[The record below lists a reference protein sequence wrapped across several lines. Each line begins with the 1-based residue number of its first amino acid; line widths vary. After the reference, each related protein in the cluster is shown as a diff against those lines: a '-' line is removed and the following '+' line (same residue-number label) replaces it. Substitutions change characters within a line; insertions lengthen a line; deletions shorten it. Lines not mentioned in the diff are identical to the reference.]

1 MELTQDRVRALVHM
15 LGHKAVSQATGIKEE
30 RLKTIR
36 YKADAN
42 VRTIELDVIAHAYQ
56 QYSLWLRTGEIDLS
70 KGQISPAYAEAD
82 LKLAEQNAGSK

>member
-15 LGHKAVSQATGIKEE
+15 LGQKAVSLATGIKEE

-42 VRTIELDVIAHAYQ
+42 VRTNELDAIAQAYQ
-56 QYSLWLRTGEIDLS
+56 QYSLWLRTGEINVS
-70 KGQISPAYAEAD
+70 KGQISPGYAEAD
-82 LKLAEQNAGSK
+82 LKLEEQKAGNI